1 MRHFVACDTMNS
13 GFLDKLV
20 DRLDKLDPKSLQ
32 TQFLRLA
39 KERGVLETIFQSV
52 QDGLLVIDGNGGI
65 TYANRAAE
73 QMLGFTFDQ
82 AKGRPVANYL
92 RDLEWDRI
100 LNLDAAEWSRLI
112 AQELEI
118 TYPEHRF
125 LSFYVVPLATARRIG
140 EEGALI
146 MLRDITR
153 DRIAESTTIESER
166 LNAIKLLAAG
176 VAHEIGNPLNALNI
190 HLQLLDRELNSIP
203 EDDRAPLKELVG
215 VARSEVGRLDLII
228 TQFLRAL
235 RPAKPEMVPTDIEAL
250 VKDTLSLLRQE
261 IQDRSVAV
269 ELHSATALPRI
280 HVDPNQMKQAFFNV
294 LRNAIQAMPGVGNL
308 HVSLSCND
316 RYLAVVFR
324 DCGTGIPAADLG
336 RVFEPYFTTK
346 TNGTGLGLMI
356 VQRIVQDH
364 GGLIEIASKPD
375 RGTVFTILL
384 PLDERRVRLLA
395 APRTAPVVGRSA
407 GRNAMN
413 RNAL

>member
-1 MRHFVACDTMNS
+1 MNS

-39 KERGVLETIFQSV
+39 KERGLLETIFQSV
-52 QDGLLVIDGNGGI
+52 QEGLVVIDGSGLI

-100 LNLDAAEWSRLI
+100 LSLDAAEWSRLI

-125 LSFYVVPLATARRIG
+125 VSFYVVPLVSAKRIG

-166 LNAIKLLAAG
+166 FNAIKLLAAG

-190 HLQLLDRELNSIP
+190 HLQLLERELNSVAEP
-203 EDDRAPLKELVG
+203 DRAPLKELVG

-235 RPAKPEMVPTDIEAL
+235 RPTKPELVPTDTEAL
-250 VKDTLSLLRQE
+250 VKDTLSVLRQE
-261 IQDRSVAV
+261 IQDRSIAV
-269 ELHSATALPRI
+269 ELHSATGLPRV
-280 HVDPNQMKQAFFNV
+280 HVDSNQMKQAFFNV
-294 LRNAIQAMPGVGNL
+294 IRNAIQAMPGSGTL
-308 HVSLSCND
+308 HINLSCND
-316 RYLAVVFR
+316 RHLAVVFR
-324 DCGTGIPAADLG
+324 DSGTGIPAADLG

-346 TNGTGLGLMI
+346 AGGTGLGLMI

-364 GGLIEIASKPD
+364 GGLIEIASRPD

-395 APRTAPVVGRSA
+395 APRSTPTADKPA
-407 GRNAMN
+407 GRTTTN
-413 RNAL
+413 RSNQ

>member
-1 MRHFVACDTMNS
+1 MNS

-32 TQFLRLA
+32 TQFLRLVQ
-39 KERGVLETIFQSV
+39 ERGLLETIFQSV
-52 QDGLLVIDGNGGI
+52 QEGLIVIDGTGRI

-73 QMLGFTFDQ
+73 QMLGFSFDQ

-100 LNLDAAEWSRLI
+100 LSLDATEWSRLI

-125 LSFYVVPLATARRIG
+125 VSFYVVPLASAKRIG

-190 HLQLLDRELNSIP
+190 HLQLLDRELNSVA
-203 EDDRAPLKELVG
+203 EAERASLKELVG

-235 RPAKPEMVPTDIEAL
+235 RPTKPELVPTDIEAL
-250 VKDTLSLLRQE
+250 VKETLSILRQE

-294 LRNAIQAMPGVGNL
+294 IRNAVQAMPGSGNL

-324 DCGTGIPAADLG
+324 DSGSGIPVTDMG

-346 TNGTGLGLMI
+346 TGGTGLGLMI

-364 GGLIEIASKPD
+364 GGLIEIASKPE

-395 APRTAPVVGRSA
+395 APRSAATAAKPPARTA
-407 GRNAMN
+407 KN
-413 RNAL
+413 RKVT